1 MEYCKRCNKGYDPTT
16 DFIEDVNLIECLET
30 YIDTDYYC
38 PDCLYELDKKFVF
51 AALNWDP
58 NT

>member
-1 MEYCKRCNKGYDPTT
+1 MKNCKRCKREYDPSL
-16 DFIEDVNLIECLET
+16 DFIEDVPLLEALDT
-30 YIDTDYYC
+30 YIDIEYFC
-38 PDCLYELDKKFVF
+38 SSCLYELDKKFVL

>member
-1 MEYCKRCNKGYDPTT
+1 MKNCKRCKKEYDPSM
-16 DFIEDVNLIECLET
+16 DFIEDINLLEALET
-30 YIDTDYYC
+30 YIDTEYFC
-38 PDCLYELDKKFVF
+38 SDCLNELDKKFVF